1 MAVDGLVELKFRLAD
16 GSDIGPSKYSS
27 DTTVTTLKETIISQW
42 PQGLY
47 IVFFPCFMCVLGCS
61 SVNCGSCWGFN
72 GSAE

>member
-27 DTTVTTLKETIISQW
+27 TTTVTSLKETIISEW

-47 IVFFPCFMCVLGCS
+47 ISDSLLVFFPCFVCVFLL
-61 SVNCGSCWGFN
+61 
-72 GSAE
+72 ELY